1 MVISRTCKADN
12 KDGASCGAAPLQDGD
27 FCYMHSPEHA
37 EEAAEARRHGGLRKR
52 RERTLQVVYDVEGME
67 TVPQLRRVLQ
77 IAVLEALGLEN
88 SPARVRVL
96 LSSVMIGAKLLETGE
111 LADQLAAIKGVLE
124 ARLPARKARR

>member
-1 MVISRTCKADN
+1 MYYSVGILSRAQHHGS
-12 KDGASCGAAPLQDGD
+12 GAFSG
-27 FCYMHSPEHA
+27 
-37 EEAAEARRHGGLRKR
+37 RRPYRPPSKSVKHL
-52 RERTLQVVYDVEGME
+52 
-67 TVPQLRRVLQ
+67 LRRNGVLVRRPSAFAARLISPILGSEFASICFGG